1 MKRNTVI
8 FDLDGTLLDTLDDLT
23 ASVNYCMEKYGG
35 PIHTREEVRG
45 KVGNGIYV
53 LMEKALPGGRN
64 NPAYDVCMQ
73 AFPAHYKEHMTDHT
87 KPFDGVCELLR
98 TLKQDGFRLAI
109 VSNKFDAAVKGLNQD
124 FFSDTISVAIGE
136 SPSIQKKPAPDTV
149 FQAMRELHALP
160 EECIYVGDS
169 EVDIQTAK
177 NAGIPC
183 ISVNWGF
190 KTTEFLQKNGA
201 ETIVSTPKE
210 LLEQIRNYPD

>member
-1 MKRNTVI
+1 
-8 FDLDGTLLDTLDDLT
+8 
-23 ASVNYCMEKYGG
+23 
-35 PIHTREEVRG
+35 
-45 KVGNGIYV
+45 
-53 LMEKALPGGRN
+53 
-64 NPAYDVCMQ
+64 
-73 AFPAHYKEHMTDHT
+73 
-87 KPFDGVCELLR
+87 
-98 TLKQDGFRLAI
+98 
-109 VSNKFDAAVKGLNQD
+109 
-124 FFSDTISVAIGE
+124 
-136 SPSIQKKPAPDTV
+136 
-149 FQAMRELHALP
+149 MRELHALP